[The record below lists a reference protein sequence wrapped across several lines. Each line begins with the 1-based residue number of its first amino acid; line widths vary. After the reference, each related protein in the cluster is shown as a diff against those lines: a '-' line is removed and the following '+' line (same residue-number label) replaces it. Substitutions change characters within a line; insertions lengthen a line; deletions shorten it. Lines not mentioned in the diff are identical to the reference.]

1 MNREAIQQYCDRAEA
16 CPKETLEGCLQALR
30 YIDKAITLLLRDGV
44 READASRVCALACR
58 FEVLA
63 VARHAARLAKARSTV
78 DAQTN
83 YDVLGLKRDFSR
95 DALKRSYRELTL
107 QLHPDRNSQDALC
120 VEAFKRIT
128 GAHHVL
134 TDPTKRRAY
143 DMTLQLL
150 PSSWPQL
157 LLPYKSHTP
166 PEPQPAPKKKC
177 DHCDALCF
185 VALKRCPS
193 CGFEFV
199 KKRSEPAPEDS
210 SLSKSAT
217 PRTRQPK
224 KKHRV
229 RPEDDGA
236 AETSYASRADR
247 CYERVRTGSIQLVQ
261 ILEANASH
269 LQAGALEFLATVKA
283 ELAAEAKAD
292 LAPMTDDDEPMPTGG
307 PPPESA
313 RVTSESAF
321 LRHAA
326 ELERR
331 TNALL
336 AIAER
341 MPEGFEYPPGLRE
354 ALPFLRMH
362 MTRITIERTCGN
374 VEEGPPSSKRP
385 SAKRPPPKK
394 SCTACSAPCAVASK
408 TCSECGVA
416 FEKRPRKSPQRSPPF
431 AVGDRVQVHGE
442 GEAQNGKIGTVVD
455 TKAFSKSGKWKC
467 LVRLYPPVGFSSDGW
482 ADEWFQAASLCL
494 APPEAP
500 KAAPKRKKDDGVD
513 DAAASLQKHA
523 KMVSESGDESVAS
536 DKWALCEDID
546 SEHSSDSDWS
556 PEKTAAEFQCVDNSL
571 SVSEVETL
579 RPGFGPPSVA
589 VRGREVGTAE
599 WVTYQSG
606 ATEAGDELDLDSYA
620 ITECASGNRKSL
632 HGYEFQFI
640 QPEQR
645 SRRTAAKCAAR
656 TARGGTSRGDGR
668 ARGATNAEGEQPEV
682 EEVDVLKAVAARQVK
697 AFMRKAAAAKKAAAE
712 RAAERSAERAAF
724 MKKAAAE
731 EAEKE
736 KEGEERWV
744 QCERCDKWRRLTSQA
759 EEEEEA
765 EAWVCSLNPDPDF
778 NRCEAPQEFSDEV
791 IDRRLGLGGE
801 EYEEEQERG
810 ELVTE
815 VRSPRLRSRP
825 PFRYF
830 RAACVLS
837 QLEGYQLERSENNS
851 SGYANVSKQ
860 AGSSRWKAM
869 VSGKYLGTFE
879 SPEEAAL
886 AVATHRAGLVE
897 GEAEEE
903 EQADGLVKEAEAA
916 VAYARTRAMCEEVAR
931 AEGRALAARVVAE
944 KAVEKAAKAEEA
956 AKEAAKAKEAAEEEA
971 AKAAAE
977 KAAKEAEEAAFAQ
990 AEGAEEE
997 GEDEEE
1003 ASMACFRERR
1013 STPKQSSRATASAER
1028 PRSEASSSMEVDGA
1042 PASPARPKREKRS
1055 KPSRYDDIA
1064 REAEDAEGR
1073 AWRLI
1078 IDPKVESA
1086 LYTNYEGTGYK
1097 GVVENGWFGAGYE
1110 GKMKTHPYTMREK
1123 GNVIRFKTAVEAA
1136 VAYARVQAGLPAK
1149 LQEDEEQQQEDEE
1162 EEDDE
1167 EEEVEDEE
1175 AEEDGEEEDEED
1187 EQSLTDCKLWEGAAA
1202 AGWQLK
1208 VHHQNHYTYIAPN
1221 DRRFSS
1227 KRAAESWSDG
1237 DGSEAGEAASGGEES
1252 PAPKPRRKRKRPSK
1266 AAEPEDPDGE
1276 EQVGLPSSETD
1287 SEARPISADLER
1299 ARLAWPIS
1307 CAHPSLPDL
1316 SQARYVD
1323 ESEEE
1328 VEETEEGDEEEQKWP
1343 QLEEA
1348 YSIDISVLTP
1358 APKTHKDQIDALVDE
1373 HLLDLDSR
1381 VLWKLARQLPDPAI
1395 NEEVSCLEQLR
1406 AHPALAFTNQTVEA
1420 AGEMLKSLVDKA
1432 RLAVEA
1438 DDELNRAV
1446 ILMTR

>member
-712 RAAERSAERAAF
+712 RAAERSAERAAAAEEKKAAERSAERAARAAERSAERAAF

-931 AEGRALAARVVAE
+931 AEGRALAARVGAE
-944 KAVEKAAKAEEA
+944 KAVEKAAEEEEAAEEA
-956 AKEAAKAKEAAEEEA
+956 AAAAAAVTAGLGVEAEASMSEGEEAEAAE
-971 AKAAAE
+971 AAASAL
-977 KAAKEAEEAAFAQ
+977 AAANSIVAIGPPAHRTSLAHERVFA
-990 AEGAEEE
+990 
-997 GEDEEE
+997 
-1003 ASMACFRERR
+1003 MR
-1013 STPKQSSRATASAER
+1013 SNTSVAHEPVGSIVTNAVSGYFF
-1028 PRSEASSSMEVDGA
+1028 SSS
-1042 PASPARPKREKRS
+1042 
-1055 KPSRYDDIA
+1055 
-1064 REAEDAEGR
+1064 
-1073 AWRLI
+1073 W
-1078 IDPKVESA
+1078 
-1086 LYTNYEGTGYK
+1086 
-1097 GVVENGWFGAGYE
+1097 
-1110 GKMKTHPYTMREK
+1110 
-1123 GNVIRFKTAVEAA
+1123 
-1136 VAYARVQAGLPAK
+1136 
-1149 LQEDEEQQQEDEE
+1149 
-1162 EEDDE
+1162 
-1167 EEEVEDEE
+1167 
-1175 AEEDGEEEDEED
+1175 
-1187 EQSLTDCKLWEGAAA
+1187 
-1202 AGWQLK
+1202 
-1208 VHHQNHYTYIAPN
+1208 
-1221 DRRFSS
+1221 
-1227 KRAAESWSDG
+1227 
-1237 DGSEAGEAASGGEES
+1237 
-1252 PAPKPRRKRKRPSK
+1252 
-1266 AAEPEDPDGE
+1266 
-1276 EQVGLPSSETD
+1276 
-1287 SEARPISADLER
+1287 
-1299 ARLAWPIS
+1299 
-1307 CAHPSLPDL
+1307 
-1316 SQARYVD
+1316 
-1323 ESEEE
+1323 
-1328 VEETEEGDEEEQKWP
+1328 
-1343 QLEEA
+1343 
-1348 YSIDISVLTP
+1348 
-1358 APKTHKDQIDALVDE
+1358 
-1373 HLLDLDSR
+1373 
-1381 VLWKLARQLPDPAI
+1381 
-1395 NEEVSCLEQLR
+1395 
-1406 AHPALAFTNQTVEA
+1406 
-1420 AGEMLKSLVDKA
+1420 
-1432 RLAVEA
+1432 
-1438 DDELNRAV
+1438 
-1446 ILMTR
+1446 